1 MSTKKNKVSRINF
14 WTGLNGPFFALAPM
28 ADVTDAAFRQMF
40 ARHGKPDI
48 MFTEFVSTD
57 GLCSAGRTNL
67 MRELK
72 YSENERPIVAQLWGS
87 RPVNFYKS
95 AQLIADLG
103 FDGIDINMGCPRD
116 KEIKNGACAALINT
130 PKLAREIIRSTKRG
144 AAGLPVSVKTR
155 IGLKTIDTEKWI
167 NELLGEDLAAI
178 TIHARTAKEMSGP
191 PARWE
196 EVARAVKLRDK
207 KGVSTLIVGNG
218 DIKSLADAQTRIA
231 QSGADGAMVG
241 RGVFGNPWFFNPQ
254 YYNNQMRVTR
264 HSPPEADEGGFD
276 ESKYSMEIS
285 VKERLE
291 AMLEHARLFR
301 KLFGAARN
309 FAVMRKHFKAYANGF
324 PDARELR
331 VKLMAAEN
339 YKETESAVNDF
350 LKKIIRC

>member
-1 MSTKKNKVSRINF
+1 MNF

-72 YSENERPIVAQLWGS
+72 YSENERPIVAQLWGAK
-87 RPVNFYKS
+87 PENFYKS

-130 PKLAREIIRSTKRG
+130 PKLAREIIRACKRG

-155 IGLKTIDTEKWI
+155 IGFKTTDTEKWI

-196 EVARAVKLRDK
+196 EIARAVKLRDK
-207 KGVSTLIVGNG
+207 KGVPTLIVGNG
-218 DIKSLADAQTRIA
+218 DIKSLTDAQTRVA

-241 RGVFGNPWFFNPQ
+241 RGVFGNPWFFDAKRNHAE
-254 YYNNQMRVTR
+254 MTT
-264 HSPPEADEGGFD
+264 A
-276 ESKYSMEIS
+276 
-285 VKERLE
+285 ERLE

-301 KLFGAARN
+301 KLFGASRN

-339 YKETESAVNDF
+339 YKETESAVTEF
-350 LKKIIRC
+350 LKKSVV